1 MDDLDLDPIES
12 VAASMAADRASSR
25 LARLYRWMRVLA
37 FWVRLL
43 PWALILAAVVATF
56 AYY

>member
-1 MDDLDLDPIES
+1 MDDLDLDPLES
-12 VAASMAADRASSR
+12 VAASIAADHASSR
-25 LARLYRWMRVLA
+25 LARLYRWIRVLA
-37 FWVRLL
+37 FGVRLL